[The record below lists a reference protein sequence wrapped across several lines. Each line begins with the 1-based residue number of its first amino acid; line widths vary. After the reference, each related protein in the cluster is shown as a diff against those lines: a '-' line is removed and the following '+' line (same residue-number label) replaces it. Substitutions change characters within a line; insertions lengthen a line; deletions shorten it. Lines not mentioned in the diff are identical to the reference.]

1 MDAESMSCCTSRA
14 WIGDT
19 EIDMHRYEEIQVVHN
34 VTVHILKCTKCGH
47 IEILWERSDESYEE

>member
-1 MDAESMSCCTSRA
+1 M
-14 WIGDT
+14 GDT

-47 IEILWERSDESYEE
+47 IEILWERSEESYEE